1 MKNEGTKMAV
11 CQSVLVDFEE
21 FDSAHHFY
29 LDETDSN
36 MRLVAANHLTA
47 IAPLARMHHE
57 IAQSIR
63 RHHDRGPRDLF
74 NISAS
79 WAVFQRKFIE
89 EEAGKDYWNS
99 SVQVERKRL
108 IWHIVSGGIGALLYP
123 SAFREADRT
132 L

>member
-47 IAPLARMHHE
+47 IAPLARLHHGL
-57 IAQSIR
+57 AQSIR
-63 RHHDRGPRDLF
+63 RNGDRVPRDLF
-74 NISAS
+74 DLGAS
-79 WAVFQRKFIE
+79 WAVFK
-89 EEAGKDYWNS
+89 AS
-99 SVQVERKRL
+99 LLRKRPAKDH
-108 IWHIVSGGIGALLYP
+108 WTSIV
-123 SAFREADRT
+123 
-132 L
+132 